1 MPSSTET
8 YLCDRFMAREQGSY
22 LGVEDKEAWVSHSTQ
37 PPLPSLPPVH
47 PTYTTHK
54 QQAAPTS
61 CGGSTIQFLTYPM
74 MIAFTPLLSCLCST
88 ATSTP
93 SWRSP
98 RGLTHKGRAKGRE
111 GRQREGGGALFHHR
125 VMSSSGPGRCFL
137 IFSSCSDKWLI
148 VSLDKGTVFPVM
160 GIRGRRKSPRHRVRL
175 SQQIMGDFSWMQK
188 ARLLSVVFKRAKP
201 HTCLQATL
209 RGSAKA

>member
-1 MPSSTET
+1 MSIPSADHTIYSFITLCLKEQGDIAGRKEITAQHRGGWEKKGKSGMPSSTET

-61 CGGSTIQFLTYPM
+61 CGGSTIQFLTYPL

-111 GRQREGGGALFHHR
+111 GR
-125 VMSSSGPGRCFL
+125 
-137 IFSSCSDKWLI
+137 
-148 VSLDKGTVFPVM
+148 
-160 GIRGRRKSPRHRVRL
+160 
-175 SQQIMGDFSWMQK
+175 
-188 ARLLSVVFKRAKP
+188 
-201 HTCLQATL
+201 
-209 RGSAKA
+209 